1 MKKNKILSVAMVL
14 SVLYAGFAIY
24 YWLFKLPA
32 EGDALSLM
40 LAKKI
45 VETHY
50 LLFSAGLIFNFLAIM
65 NKEKEIFILVAGA
78 FYLAAGIN
86 FQTYLPFVILQAVFC
101 FVSYYLVVKEKR

>member
-1 MKKNKILSVAMVL
+1 MKKNKILSAAMLL
-14 SVLYAGFAIY
+14 SILYAGLAIY

-50 LLFSAGLIFNFLAIM
+50 LLFSAGFIFNALAILY
-65 NKEKEIFILVAGA
+65 KEKEIFILIAGA
-78 FYLAAGIN
+78 LYLAAGIN
-86 FQTYLPFVILQAVFC
+86 FQTYLPFVMLQTVFC
-101 FVSYYLVVKEKR
+101 FISYYLVTKQKR

>member
-1 MKKNKILSVAMVL
+1 MKKNKILSTAMVL

-40 LAKKI
+40 IAKKI

-50 LLFSAGLIFNFLAIM
+50 LLFSAGFVFNALAILH
-65 NKEKEIFILVAGA
+65 KDKEILILVAG
-78 FYLAAGIN
+78 FLYMAAGIS
-86 FQTYLPFVILQAVFC
+86 FQTYLPFVVLQAILC
-101 FVSYYLVVKEKR
+101 FISYYLITKKKL